1 MFSYSYIYIYY
12 IIYNIYKII
21 HSYNDTIYDTISYFF
36 FIFFIEV
43 RIFLFCCCIHKSFL
57 LRSLFPSC
65 MIYIIRITNIIYL
78 SIKIY
83 FHFFHCR
90 LIMCFYQYFYMNC
103 YYYSQEQLNIIRE
116 INQAYF
122 QACHYL
128 VNLQLQ
134 QQGQKQTMAQVQ
146 VSS

>member
-1 MFSYSYIYIYY
+1 M
-12 IIYNIYKII
+12 
-21 HSYNDTIYDTISYFF
+21 ISYDFVFF
-36 FIFFIEV
+36 FIFLQRFV
-43 RIFLFCCCIHKSFL
+43 FFCFVFCCIHKSFL